1 MGPLEPKPRGR
12 AAGGEAL
19 GKDPIAPEE
28 GEEKPQELHV

>member
-1 MGPLEPKPRGR
+1 MEPLEPKPRGR

-28 GEEKPQELHV
+28 GEEKPQEPHV